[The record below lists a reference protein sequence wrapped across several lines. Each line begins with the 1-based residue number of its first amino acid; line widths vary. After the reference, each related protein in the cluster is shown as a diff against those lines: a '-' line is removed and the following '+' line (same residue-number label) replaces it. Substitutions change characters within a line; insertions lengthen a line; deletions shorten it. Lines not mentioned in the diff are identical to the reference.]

1 MTDPDSKHPIPELD
15 RKGLRD
21 FGLVTGGMF
30 AGLFGLFFSL
40 AVGAFFSN
48 LALGDI
54 RRAWTRG
61 LLAPEALRPVHYWWM
76 RLALVISRVTT
87 PLFLAMVFFLV
98 FTPIGLF
105 MKIFGKDAMRRKIDD
120 TINTYRVASKGSTR
134 EDLEKPY

>member
-1 MTDPDSKHPIPELD
+1 LTDPDSKHPIPELD

-30 AGLFGLFFSL
+30 AGLFGLFFPWLLGLSL
-40 AVGAFFSN
+40 PIWPWVIFAVLG
-48 LALGDI
+48 LA
-54 RRAWTRG
+54 G